1 MELPER
7 LQQRIKSIGDLDD
20 IVGTMKALSAA
31 SIHQYEK
38 AVASLADYWH
48 TVELG
53 LHIVMRDS
61 EEQAVQPHP
70 PNGRLAAVVFGSDH
84 GLCGRFNEE
93 IAEYTLEHIKTIPT
107 DFKPKILCVGMRA
120 ADKLEMAGQPVD
132 EVFNLPGAA
141 NQIGITI
148 QDILVHIDR
157 WRKED
162 VLEHLYL
169 FHNRPSSRATYR
181 PTRFHLLPLHL
192 SHFQHLEEKTWL
204 GSSLPT
210 YTMDR
215 DTLLS
220 LLLHQYFFIS
230 LFRACA
236 ESQSAE
242 HGSRLTAMQA
252 AEKNLDENR
261 EDLIGQYR
269 RVRQEMI
276 TTELL
281 DVVAGL
287 EAVSNEKL

>member
-1 MELPER
+1 MESPER

-38 AVASLADYWH
+38 AVSSLADYWH
-48 TVELG
+48 TVERG
-53 LHIVMRDS
+53 LYIVMRDS
-61 EEQAVQPHP
+61 EKQAVQPHP
-70 PNGRLAAVVFGSDH
+70 HNGRLAVVVYGSDH

-93 IAEYTLEHIKTIPT
+93 IAEYTLEHIKTLPT

-120 ADKLEMAGQPVD
+120 ADKLEMSGQPVD
-132 EVFNLPGAA
+132 KVLNLPGAA
-141 NQIGITI
+141 NQIGATI
-148 QDILVHIDR
+148 QDILLHIDR
-157 WRKED
+157 WREED
-162 VLEHLYL
+162 GLEHLYL

-181 PTRFHLLPLHL
+181 PTRFHLLPLNL
-192 SHFQHLEEKTWL
+192 SHFQHLEEEAWS

-220 LLLHQYFFIS
+220 SLLHQYFFIS

-242 HGSRLTAMQA
+242 HGSRLAAMQA
-252 AEKNLDENR
+252 AEKNLDENK
-261 EDLIGQYR
+261 EELIGEYR
-269 RVRQEMI
+269 RVRQAMI

-281 DVVAGL
+281 DVVAGF
-287 EAVSNEKL
+287 EAVSND

>member
-1 MELPER
+1 MESPER

-53 LHIVMRDS
+53 LYIVMRDS
-61 EEQAVQPHP
+61 EEQAVQSHP
-70 PNGRLAAVVFGSDH
+70 YNGRLAVVVFGSDH

-93 IAEYTLEHIKTIPT
+93 IAEYTLEHIKTLPT

-120 ADKLEMAGQPVD
+120 ADKLEMSGQPVD
-132 EVFNLPGAA
+132 KVLNLPGAA
-141 NQIGITI
+141 NQIGATI
-148 QDILVHIDR
+148 QEILIHIDR

-162 VLEHLYL
+162 GLEHLYL

-181 PTRFHLLPLHL
+181 PTRFHLLPLNL
-192 SHFQHLEEKTWL
+192 SHFQHLEEAWS

-210 YTMDR
+210 YTMGR

-220 LLLHQYFFIS
+220 SLLHQYFFIS

-242 HGSRLTAMQA
+242 HGSRLAAMQA
-252 AEKNLDENR
+252 AEKNLDENK
-261 EDLIGQYR
+261 EELIGEYR

-281 DVVAGL
+281 DVVAGF
-287 EAVSNEKL
+287 EAVSNDQP